1 MEIKYDKTAV
11 LEYVANF
18 QNLQDLMRRDMDDSL
33 NQYNVCKQ
41 EYSRI
46 FTECEEE
53 SRRAYNR
60 VMSAEREMQM
70 AEMMIE
76 QAMASMLN
84 SNNEDSQHNYDMI
97 NQAQEMRRQ
106 AEADLVVAQAD
117 YSRAQDNIEKLN
129 AVMEK
134 YGPILEAE
142 SKVLNDS
149 YTECSIVGS
158 KAGEALEQYVG
169 VMDKAYSALYE
180 SSSPQNITSGYGI
193 SSTGSSG
200 DSVTA
205 EGERRDI
212 THSQSSSKCG
222 IANNGSNFDSAGG
235 GVGMTS
241 SGKNKGVTY
250 SQSSIQTDA
259 LNNDSDTS
267 KDTSKSYMVAVGGLG
282 GAQTTNVNNSSGT
295 SPLLTG
301 VADTGILSYMIGGQ
315 KKEFANN
322 KAGLNQAYK
331 AAIKANDKG
340 AAGEILQAFNNF
352 GNANAYMQSGN
363 VYEEKSPQNI
373 MWSDIEYGDVSD
385 KIQIADRNS
394 SILEWSGEKGNSL
407 RVPQDKSCELSQK
420 LRDFG
425 VEGIP
430 YVDGDIDFSQVAKY
444 EVEFMDAE
452 KLYVDLGGMIKFGDL
467 MTEDGM
473 KSRTEFNGII
483 RTKWQSI
490 AKRQIVDKII
500 ADEEFAKDFSAKT
513 GINTDV
519 IKKVSHLDSEL
530 KLNGLT
536 LHETTDCKK
545 IQFVPTQIHDAFKH
559 AGGTAE
565 MLERLINGD
574 IHNKVG
580 I

>member
-1 MEIKYDKTAV
+1 
-11 LEYVANF
+11 
-18 QNLQDLMRRDMDDSL
+18 
-33 NQYNVCKQ
+33 
-41 EYSRI
+41 
-46 FTECEEE
+46 
-53 SRRAYNR
+53 
-60 VMSAEREMQM
+60 
-70 AEMMIE
+70 
-76 QAMASMLN
+76 
-84 SNNEDSQHNYDMI
+84 
-97 NQAQEMRRQ
+97 
-106 AEADLVVAQAD
+106 
-117 YSRAQDNIEKLN
+117 
-129 AVMEK
+129 
-134 YGPILEAE
+134 
-142 SKVLNDS
+142 
-149 YTECSIVGS
+149 
-158 KAGEALEQYVG
+158 
-169 VMDKAYSALYE
+169 
-180 SSSPQNITSGYGI
+180 
-193 SSTGSSG
+193 
-200 DSVTA
+200 
-205 EGERRDI
+205 
-212 THSQSSSKCG
+212 
-222 IANNGSNFDSAGG
+222 
-235 GVGMTS
+235 
-241 SGKNKGVTY
+241 
-250 SQSSIQTDA
+250 
-259 LNNDSDTS
+259 
-267 KDTSKSYMVAVGGLG
+267 
-282 GAQTTNVNNSSGT
+282 
-295 SPLLTG
+295 
-301 VADTGILSYMIGGQ
+301 
-315 KKEFANN
+315 
-322 KAGLNQAYK
+322 
-331 AAIKANDKG
+331 
-340 AAGEILQAFNNF
+340 
-352 GNANAYMQSGN
+352 MQSGN
-363 VYEEKSPQNI
+363 VYEDKSPQNI